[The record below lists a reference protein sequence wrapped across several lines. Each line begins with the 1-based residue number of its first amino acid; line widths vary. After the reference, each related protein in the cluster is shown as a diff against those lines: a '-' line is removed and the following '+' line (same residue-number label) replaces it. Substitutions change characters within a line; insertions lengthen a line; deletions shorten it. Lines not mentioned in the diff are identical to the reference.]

1 MTTIIETNKAVMNR
15 FVEFINT
22 ASEKLAEE
30 LISPNAI
37 FYVPG
42 QPEPMKGPDGY
53 LTIIN
58 MMRSGFPD
66 IQWTLEDI
74 VVEGDKVAARF
85 IMRGTHQGSFFGV
98 PPTGKPIVV
107 QAMNFYNLSGG
118 QIIGEHGQ
126 PDFLGLLQQIGA
138 VPTI

>member
-1 MTTIIETNKAVMNR
+1 MNIIETNKTIMNR
-15 FVEFINT
+15 FVTFINT
-22 ASEKLAEE
+22 ASENLAEE

-37 FYVPG
+37 FHAPG
-42 QPEPMKGPDGY
+42 QPEPMKGPNGY

-74 VVEGDKVAARF
+74 VVEGDKIAARF
-85 IMRGTHQGSFFGV
+85 TMRGTHQGNFFGV
-98 PPTGKPIVV
+98 PPTGKSIIV
-107 QAMNFYNLSGG
+107 QAMNFYYLSEG

-138 VPTI
+138 IPTN